1 MADPATSAAAEEEPV
16 MELEH
21 AVGYSGDVPH
31 TLCYHPTE
39 PNKYFYAAGSCIGER
54 LSPVGRGSITTGS
67 PCGPPHPRVPA
78 VASSRRCCADG

>member
-1 MADPATSAAAEEEPV
+1 MADPATAAAAEEEPV

-54 LSPVGRGSITTGS
+54 LSPVGRAAL
-67 PCGPPHPRVPA
+67 PRAPLWA
-78 VASSRRCCADG
+78 AASQGAGGGLV